1 VTDMSSNALEGFDNQ
16 SDEFAITF
24 VTAGAP
30 FTNWSAHQ
38 IVIWGKRF
46 ATVEHAYQYRKFIE
60 TDPHWALV
68 IKNAKSPWQA
78 RRLSRQHSIIA
89 EQWDTQRVAVMR
101 ELLTAKVFQHE
112 DVREA
117 LRKTGNMAIIEKGR
131 EGDSFW
137 GVGPD
142 EDGQNTLGKIW
153 IVLRQQI

>member
-1 VTDMSSNALEGFDNQ
+1 VTYMSSNALEGFDNQ

-46 ATVEHAYQYRKFIE
+46 ATV
-60 TDPHWALV
+60 DPHWALV